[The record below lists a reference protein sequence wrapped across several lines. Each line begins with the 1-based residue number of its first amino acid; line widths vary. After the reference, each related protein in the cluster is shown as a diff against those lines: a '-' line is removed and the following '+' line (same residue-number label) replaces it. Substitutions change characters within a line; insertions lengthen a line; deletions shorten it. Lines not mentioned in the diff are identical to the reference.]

1 MSEGPH
7 EIVSVLLS
15 GAAGEARLPRLG
27 RNARPQKRYCTTI
40 CTKVTGA
47 ARTAVML
54 DRGRA
59 RNLLAA
65 PRLLL
70 LSTE

>member
-15 GAAGEARLPRLG
+15 GAAGEARLPGLG

-47 ARTAVML
+47 ARTAVKL
-54 DRGRA
+54 DGRRA
-59 RNLLAA
+59 RNLRAA
-65 PRLLL
+65 PRSLL